1 MNVFIAVVADVPQ
14 EIDKLSLSSA
24 AHIFSVAILSCF
36 EGCSASTAL
45 ITEMQAEKEEQPTLV
60 VVKEILGRT
69 GSRGGVTQVRV
80 EFLEHGSKRTI
91 IRNVKGPVRPGDQLV
106 LLEAERE
113 ARRLR

>member
-1 MNVFIAVVADVPQ
+1 
-14 EIDKLSLSSA
+14 
-24 AHIFSVAILSCF
+24 
-36 EGCSASTAL
+36 
-45 ITEMQAEKEEQPTLV
+45 MQAEKEEQPTLV

-113 ARRLR
+113 ARRLRWTSFMENILLAIINILRAGVKTLLEQEVGLE